1 VGRGAIRAPGAVYG
15 QLLVAYTGISVA
27 AASTAGEEEAGILA
41 LTLAHPVERTSLVLA
56 KSAAMAISV
65 ALVALAT
72 FAGFV
77 AGVAVAGGGIALV
90 NLAALALQLACF
102 RLGRR
107 RRCLARSP
115 RQPDAASVSSHIR

>member
-1 VGRGAIRAPGAVYG
+1 MVYG

-56 KSAAMAISV
+56 KSAAVAISV
-65 ALVALAT
+65 ALVALVT

-77 AGVAVAGGGIALV
+77 AGVAIAGGGIALV
-90 NLAALALQLACF
+90 NLAALALELACF

-107 RRCLARSP
+107 RRCACAV
-115 RQPDAASVSSHIR
+115 AAST